1 MMAQNGGDMIQ
12 KNLLITAIVISLV
25 GHMAIIAISGMI
37 VFNSPGSAE
46 KPFTV
51 HLESKATS
59 IGSKPAFIKSPTEQ
73 DHPIP
78 EGTQGKGEAV
88 VELGDRQTK
97 YYSYLKHL
105 KRKFEQQ
112 WTYPRDAYSKKE
124 KGASVVRF
132 SIGESGNLADA
143 FILSSSGHE
152 SLDGEALRVIHSSCP
167 FDPLPANFN
176 LSMLH
181 VIARF
186 QYNLAE

>member
-1 MMAQNGGDMIQ
+1 MIR
-12 KNLLITAIVISLV
+12 KNILITAVIISLI

-37 VFNSPGSAE
+37 VFNGSGSAD

-59 IGSKPAFIKSPTEQ
+59 IGSKPVSIKSSTEQ

-97 YYSYLKHL
+97 YYSYLTHL
-105 KRKFEQQ
+105 KRKFEQR
-112 WTYPRDAYSKKE
+112 WTYPRDAYTKKE
-124 KGASVVRF
+124 KGVSVVRF
-132 SIGESGNLADA
+132 SIAETGNLADV
-143 FILSSSGHE
+143 FILSSSGHKA
-152 SLDGEALRVIHSSCP
+152 LDGEALRVIQSSCP
-167 FDPLPANFN
+167 FNPLPAEFN